1 MNGFWVYNFLL
12 TCWKII
18 WEQLNSLKTSVT
30 VYSLLVKLWLALFK
44 EWERRR
50 KSSNDSNFLNTLESR
65 VCVWLRDLVNC
76 ASWKLSILFTKNKS
90 AKWRMS
96 LQSFFFIAASEVQLL
111 SITEQKLKINDSHCL
126 LNEIFFYYK
135 IFSYGYNECTNEFVR

>member
-1 MNGFWVYNFLL
+1 
-12 TCWKII
+12 
-18 WEQLNSLKTSVT
+18 
-30 VYSLLVKLWLALFK
+30 
-44 EWERRR
+44 
-50 KSSNDSNFLNTLESR
+50 
-65 VCVWLRDLVNC
+65 
-76 ASWKLSILFTKNKS
+76 
-90 AKWRMS
+90 MS